1 MELKIGKSRGRD
13 YLSIV
18 SRFWD
23 RESKT
28 ARTRTIQS
36 LGYLDDLKKLY
47 NDPLAHFRQVVAE
60 MNDKAAKEKIA
71 AHIVLDASARV
82 VEADVRK
89 NLGYLALSQIYHEL
103 GLQTFFSNH
112 SRKFNS
118 RFSTNNI
125 VKLLVFSRILSPGS
139 KKATYLARHR
149 YFENMDFSLED
160 VYHCLSEMSTMAESL
175 QLHLHKKISQQ
186 YRRSGE
192 LVYYDVTN
200 YYFEID
206 KADEMRKKG
215 YSKEHRPNPIV
226 QMGLFIDPAGIPIS
240 YRLFPGNTND
250 CETLIPILDDMRK
263 SYGISRAIVVAD
275 KGINTAGNIASS
287 SRDDCGYVFSQS
299 VRGASRELKDYVLS
313 QSGYREKGEHFKIK
327 SRIYNRYISV
337 TDSKGSKTKVSVE
350 EKQVAVYSSKYDRK
364 AKRDRESIIAK
375 ACDMVANPAK
385 YNRATSY
392 GAAKYVKDL
401 AFDKTTGEIIHAES
415 KAVLDWAKISEEEK
429 LDGYYVIITSEL
441 NKSDDEILEIYHGLW
456 KIEKI
461 FRVTKTDLETR
472 PVYLS
477 RQDRIEAHFLMCFLA
492 LTLAQ
497 ILAIRLD
504 NEYSISQIANSLNN
518 ASCSHVAENWYLC
531 DHSDE
536 VTSALRERM
545 GIDLER
551 KFISLGEIRKLAARV
566 KRSSVPQ

>member
-103 GLQTFFSNH
+103 GLLTFFSNH

-175 QLHLHKKISQQ
+175 QLHLHKKIIQQ

-313 QSGYREKGEHFKIK
+313 QSGYRDKGEHFKIK

-337 TDSKGSKTKVSVE
+337 TDSKGSKTKVSIE

-375 ACDMVANPAK
+375 ACDLVANPAK

-401 AFDKTTGEIIHAES
+401 AFDKSTGEIIHAES